1 VKALCEPLPEER
13 MVAELEEEKPAQGS
27 LF

>member
-13 MVAELEEEKPAQGS
+13 MLAELKEEKPAQGS

>member
-1 VKALCEPLPEER
+1 VKALCEPLPEGR
-13 MVAELEEEKPAQGS
+13 MVAELKEEKPAQGS